1 MSTLRASVAGPI
13 GADYTAERS
22 PGMPTAPADE
32 VKMQFYLSQ
41 VVGRPVRDPQGEPIG
56 KVADL
61 IVAIGDRYPPVTG
74 LVVSTDRRRIFLPWS
89 DVASFDVQGAT
100 LNTDRIDI
108 TKFRQRPNELLLQAD
123 LQDKQIVDLDGRKV
137 VRVNDLR
144 LDEIEGMLHLVAVDV
159 GAAGLLRRLGVEGPY
174 RTIAR
179 NLHLPVPER
188 YIDWEDV
195 DPVETSIA
203 SIRLRVPHGGL
214 HQLHPA
220 DLAAIIDQ
228 LAPRDRAG
236 IMATLDDEAA
246 ADAIE
251 EMAPDTQVEVL
262 EDLEPARAADILEEM
277 SPDDAADLIADL
289 SDAARNEILPL
300 MEREEAQEVAD
311 LLSYP
316 EESAGGIMTTA
327 FVTVRDDLT
336 AEQTIARLREL
347 EPDAETIYYIYVVDE
362 AGRLVGVLS
371 LRDLIVAAPT
381 TLVRAFMNPEP
392 VAVDVLADQD
402 EVAQVVARYNLLAV
416 PVVDGAGHLEGIVTV
431 DDAIDTVLP
440 SGWKRRLPRL
450 FNRSGS

>member
-1 MSTLRASVAGPI
+1 
-13 GADYTAERS
+13 
-22 PGMPTAPADE
+22 
-32 VKMQFYLSQ
+32 MQFYLSQ
-41 VVGRPVRDPQGEPIG
+41 VVGRPVRDPQGESIG

-74 LVVSTDRRRIFLPWS
+74 LVVATDRRRIFLPWS
-89 DVASFDVQGAT
+89 DVAAFDVGGAT

-108 TKFRQRPNELLLQAD
+108 TKFRQRPNELLLNAD

-144 LDEIEGMLHLVAVDV
+144 LDELEGTLHLVAVDV

-174 RTIAR
+174 RTVAR
-179 NLHLPVPER
+179 NLRLPLPER

-203 SIRLRVPHGGL
+203 SIRLRVPHAGL
-214 HQLHPA
+214 RELHPA
-220 DLAAIIDQ
+220 DLASIIDQ

-236 IMATLDDEAA
+236 VLASLDDEAA

-251 EMAPDTQVEVL
+251 EMEPDTQVEVL
-262 EDLEPARAADILEEM
+262 EDLLPERAADILEEM

-289 SDAARNEILPL
+289 SDAARDEILPL
-300 MEREEAQEVAD
+300 MERDDAAEMAE
-311 LLSYP
+311 LLGYP
-316 EESAGGIMTTA
+316 EDSAGGMMTTE
-327 FVTVRDDLT
+327 FVAVRDDLT
-336 AEQTIARLREL
+336 AEQTIQRLREL

-362 AGRLVGVLS
+362 AGRLVGVVS
-371 LRDLIVAAPT
+371 LRDLIVAAPD
-381 TLVRAFMNPEP
+381 TLVRTFMYPEP
-392 VAVDVLADQD
+392 VAVRVLADQD

-416 PVVDGAGHLEGIVTV
+416 PVVDDVGHLEGIVTI

-440 SGWKRRLPRL
+440 SGWKHRLPRL
-450 FNRSGS
+450 FSRSAN